1 MSQVIKSFQKRKGLP
16 AAQEAPSYYSNC
28 MDVLIQIFPSFLR
41 IFSGVIGQLSI
52 QTPQASWIAIP
63 MAGAAPLH
71 AISEIDL
78 APNGPYSSFT
88 SISTA

>member
-1 MSQVIKSFQKRKGLP
+1 MYVLRFSMISEATVLQNHAILP
-16 AAQEAPSYYSNC
+16 AAQGGFPLHRKPLSQIPGS
-28 MDVLIQIFPSFLR
+28 IQIFPSFLR

-63 MAGAAPLH
+63 MAGAAPLQ

-78 APNGPYSSFT
+78 ALP
-88 SISTA
+88 